1 MNWRTNITVACMSLK
16 SAWPAV
22 SLRSAL
28 AALLLAPMAALHA
41 AEPITN
47 SIGMRLVRIEP
58 GTFLMGQ
65 DGPQTDYDFKKHPEE
80 SDRAD
85 WDEKPVHRV
94 TLTRPFYMSVTEV
107 TLREFRQ
114 FDPDFRKGKGSPDEA
129 ASGISWHK
137 AVEFCQWLS
146 KKEGKTYR
154 LPTEAEWEY
163 ACRAG
168 TTTVFNTGD
177 KLPDGFLP
185 WYTSFAYPK
194 LFPWNFYF
202 PDGKGAPEY
211 LPMAAQGTPLRLA
224 GDGFVIPEKGAVLAK
239 STQPLLR
246 VAQRPP
252 NAWGLYD
259 MHGNLSEWCS
269 DWYGP
274 YEAGEQTDPRGR
286 SDGDF
291 RVFRD
296 GPHSMLSRLVRSANR
311 GAWIPESSASIF
323 GFRVALGEEPK
334 GELLAP
340 APPPKNAQDVKQQ
353 AAKIAMPPQNEPFF
367 SGPKPFVKIP
377 EGSAGPVFSAHNHS
391 PAITECPNGDLLA
404 VWFSAVLE
412 GATELCNAASRLRF
426 GQSEWEEASP
436 FWDGQDINDHA
447 PKLWWD
453 GNQTIYHLANGHSE
467 NIVRTSTNNG
477 ATWSKAQPIYP
488 HGEMGAEMIRTREG
502 ALIITQ
508 DVGVSLHKSNDN
520 GRSWTSVGAR
530 HPDDDIRPDGK
541 GNRHAGI
548 HAPVVELADGRL
560 MTIGRPHPAQVAVF
574 GGKALLS
581 FSSDQGATWT
591 YAASEFPA
599 VTSVQRPVMVRLKEG
614 PILLCSY
621 TDQFQNWKSRKGLA
635 FKSTVGDYTGY
646 GLFAAVSYDEGKT
659 WPDRRLI
666 TTGGAIREVST
677 INRGTFTLSDT
688 MAEPQGY
695 LAITQTRD
703 HRIQLLTSK
712 NHYVFNLA
720 WLKQMPSAPKQ

>member
-1 MNWRTNITVACMSLK
+1 MKPTLSLLTALLTPLVALCAADAPPK
-16 SAWPAV
+16 SAP
-22 SLRSAL
+22 
-28 AALLLAPMAALHA
+28 
-41 AEPITN
+41 EPITN
-47 SIGMRLVRIEP
+47 SIGMKLMPIAP
-58 GTFLMGQ
+58 GSFQMGQ
-65 DGPQTDYDFKKHPEE
+65 DGPQTDYHMKKHPEE

-85 WDEKPVHRV
+85 WDEKPVHQV
-94 TLTRPFYMSVTEV
+94 KISKPFYIGASEV
-107 TLREFRQ
+107 TVEQYRQ
-114 FDPDFRKGKGSPDEA
+114 FDPEYRKGKGLPDEA
-129 ASGISWHK
+129 ANGISWHK

-185 WYTSFAYPK
+185 WYTRFGYPH

-202 PDGKGAPEY
+202 PDGKKAPEY
-211 LPMAAQGTPLRLA
+211 LPIGAEGTSLKLA
-224 GDGFVIPEKGAVLAK
+224 TDGFVIPDDVAAAVKKG
-239 STQPLLR
+239 QPLLR
-246 VAQRPP
+246 VAQRAP

-274 YEAGEQTDPRGR
+274 YEAGERTDPRGR

-311 GAWIPESSASIF
+311 GAWIRESSANIF
-323 GFRVALGEEPK
+323 GFRVVLGEEPT

-340 APPPKNAQDVKQQ
+340 VPPPKNAQDVKQEV
-353 AAKIAMPPQNEPFF
+353 AKIEIPPQDEPFF

-377 EGSAGPVFSAHNHS
+377 EGSAGPLFSAHNHS

-404 VWFSAVLE
+404 TWFSTVLE
-412 GATELCNAASRLRF
+412 GATELGNAASRLRF

-453 GNQTIYHLANGHSE
+453 GDQTIYHLANGHSE
-467 NIVRTSTNNG
+467 NIVRTSTDNG

-488 HGEMGAEMIRTREG
+488 QGETGCEMIRTREG

-508 DVGVSLHKSNDN
+508 DAGVSLHKSNDN
-520 GRSWTSVGAR
+520 GKSWTSVGAR
-530 HPDDDIRPDGK
+530 HPNDDVRPGGK
-541 GNRHAGI
+541 GGRHAGI
-548 HAPVVELADGRL
+548 HAPVVELSDGRL
-560 MTIGRPHPAQVAVF
+560 MTIGRPHPPEKMLAAF
-574 GGKALLS
+574 DGKAPWSFSADGGK
-581 FSSDQGATWT
+581 TWS
-591 YAASEFPA
+591 YEASEFPA
-599 VTSVQRPVMVRLKEG
+599 VTSVQRQVMIRLREG
-614 PILLCSY
+614 PILLCSF
-621 TDQFQNWKSRKGLA
+621 TDQWSEFYKGNRKGMT
-635 FKSTVGDYTGY
+635 FKSQDGEFTGY

-666 TTGGAIREVST
+666 TPGGPAREVNT
-677 INRGTFTLSDT
+677 INRAMFTMSDT

-695 LAITQTRD
+695 LAVTQGRD
-703 HRIQLLTSK
+703 NRIQLITSK
-712 NHYVFNLA
+712 NHYAFNLA
-720 WLKQMPSAPKQ
+720 WVKELPNVPNPQKPESR